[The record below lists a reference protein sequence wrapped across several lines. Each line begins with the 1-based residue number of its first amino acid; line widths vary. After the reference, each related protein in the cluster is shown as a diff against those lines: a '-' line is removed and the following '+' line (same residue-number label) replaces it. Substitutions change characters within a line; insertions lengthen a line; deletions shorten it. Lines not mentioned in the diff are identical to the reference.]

1 MKKANKA
8 SMTMGDV
15 ITVSFFLFGCVF
27 VFGLKNGWDT
37 YNILEKIAFALMA
50 LCSFTVAFSRRARY
64 IVGALFFAVGA
75 VFVLYYSI
83 SNWQWEINHI
93 LDTTLFCCIFLI
105 PSAFLIAKGLEG
117 KRSVSISNIDVM
129 TGPQF
134 ESFCGE
140 LLKQNG
146 FRDVQVMGGSG
157 DQGVD
162 IIAKKEGLRYAI
174 QCKRYSSKLGNTP
187 VQEVFAGRIHY
198 GCDIAAVMTNNYFT
212 AGAAELAR
220 STGVF
225 LWDRGWISNHMPR
238 KQKTRKAK
246 YLTFRWRK
254 QKAKK
259 ESSLVDALLEY
270 LPNISDQWH
279 FTFLC
284 ADILES
290 YGFHYVQIKD
300 NRDIIGANLCGM
312 LDDKWY
318 VISCV
323 FTEEIVNAEIVNAI
337 LRDRDSYKVDYAA
350 IMTTGH
356 FDDIPSVPGL
366 FLWDYEWIVSH
377 PPKQTS
383 SLEQY
388 QLWIQDHE
396 SMDKNFEKQESI
408 NLSDFEIQEGVGLSD
423 FEIMQILGQERIWRN
438 RQAAGL
444 DND

>member
-1 MKKANKA
+1 MKKPQKYN
-8 SMTMGDV
+8 TTFND
-15 ITVSFFLFGCVF
+15 FFTLFGFILGCVF
-27 VFGLKNGWDT
+27 LFALKNRWT
-37 YNILEKIAFALMA
+37 SYSVLEKLFVALMA
-50 LCSFTVAFSRRARY
+50 IGSFSIAFSRRARY
-64 IVGALFFAVGA
+64 IVGAIFFGVGA
-75 VFVLYYSI
+75 ISMLYLSVT
-83 SNWQWEINHI
+83 NWEWNIDHI
-93 LDTTLFCCIFLI
+93 LFTVLIFCIFSI
-105 PSAFLIAKGLEG
+105 PCTFLLAKGLEG

-134 ESFCGE
+134 EAFCGE

-225 LWDRGWISNHMPR
+225 LWDRDWISNHMPR

-259 ESSLVDALLEY
+259 ENSLVDALLEY
-270 LPNISDQWH
+270 LPNINDQWH

-312 LDDKWY
+312 FDDKWY

-323 FTEEIVNAEIVNAI
+323 FTEGIVNAEIVNAI

-396 SMDKNFEKQESI
+396 SMDKNFEEQESI
-408 NLSDFEIQEGVGLSD
+408 NLSD